1 MRVNRSILVLIAS
14 ISFCSVALADD
25 WIAER
30 LRGGVQ
36 QYEGGNWVVLERGDI
51 VPDGGKVRTTGT
63 GRVDLVRGQES
74 IALGPNTQIA
84 VRDAAGQKM
93 TSVIQSSGVVTVT
106 AEKRNVQHFSVQ
118 TPVLA
123 AVVKGTQFTVTYRN
137 GQARVDVSS
146 GVVQVQDSVHD
157 MVVDVQRGQSA
168 AASQA
173 TPLDI
178 SGPGADKAVF
188 LIEGEPVPA
197 VARAAVLNGDLP
209 AAAAVQ
215 TVNSGGVSSNNS
227 GGKGLALGV
236 NGGLGLGQGGNPN
249 SNEGGAAVGLGNGNG
264 LGIGVGVGNG
274 NSNKGGNGVAIGVGV
289 GNGNSNKGGNGGV
302 SASVGVGNGGASASA
317 GAGNANANAS
327 VGGGN
332 GVSVNVGVGNSG
344 NGNGHGQGGN
354 GQGNNGNGNGNGGS
368 VDVDVDLGV
377 VDVEVSVGGGN
388 GLGLG
393 LLRN

>member
-14 ISFCSVALADD
+14 VSFCSVALADG

-137 GQARVDVSS
+137 GLARVDVDN
-146 GVVQVQDSVHD
+146 GVVQVQDNGHD
-157 MVVDVQRGQSA
+157 MVVDVARGQSA

-178 SGPGADKAVF
+178 NGPGADRAVF

-197 VARAAVLNGDLP
+197 IARAAVLEGDLP
-209 AAAAVQ
+209 AKDALEAVRTGVIGNLNASVNAGGQ
-215 TVNSGGVSSNNS
+215 GNAVSANVRLERGNSGN
-227 GGKGLALGV
+227 A
-236 NGGLGLGQGGNPN
+236 
-249 SNEGGAAVGLGNGNG
+249 GNGNA
-264 LGIGVGVGNG
+264 N
-274 NSNKGGNGVAIGVGV
+274 
-289 GNGNSNKGGNGGV
+289 
-302 SASVGVGNGGASASA
+302 ASVGVGNGNGNGNGNSKASANASVGGGNGVSA
-317 GAGNANANAS
+317 SVGNSNANASAS

-344 NGNGHGQGGN
+344 N
-354 GQGNNGNGNGNGGS
+354 GNNGNGNGNGGS

>member
-1 MRVNRSILVLIAS
+1 MRIARSVLAALTLM
-14 ISFCSVALADD
+14 SFSSVALADD

-36 QYEGGNWVVLERGDI
+36 QYEGGNWVVLERGDV

-84 VRDAAGQKM
+84 VRDATGQKM

-137 GQARVDVSS
+137 GQARVDVDN
-146 GVVQVQDSVHD
+146 GVVQVQDNVHD
-157 MVVDVQRGQSA
+157 MVVDVTRGQSA

-178 SGPGADKAVF
+178 SGPGASNAVF
-188 LIEGEPVPA
+188 LIDGEPVPA
-197 VARAAVLNGDLP
+197 AARAAVLDGNLP
-209 AAAAVQ
+209 AKAALEAVK
-215 TVNSGGVSSNNS
+215 TGGVPNIN
-227 GGKGLALGV
+227 ARV
-236 NGGLGLGQGGNPN
+236 NAGSQG
-249 SNEGGAAVGLGNGNG
+249 SAVSANVRLGLGNG
-264 LGIGVGVGNG
+264 GNG
-274 NSNKGGNGVAIGVGV
+274 NGNGRNGVT
-289 GNGNSNKGGNGGV
+289 
-302 SASVGVGNGGASASA
+302 ASVGVGNGGASASA
-317 GAGNANANAS
+317 GAGNANASAS

-332 GVSVNVGVGNSG
+332 GVSVNVGVGNNG
-344 NGNGHGQGGN
+344 NGNGQGGN
-354 GQGNNGNGNGNGGS
+354 GNGGGAN
-368 VDVDVDLGV
+368 VDVDLGI
-377 VDVEVSVGGGN
+377 VDVDVSVGGGN

-393 LLRN
+393 LGLLGN